1 MQLLPSE
8 HNPAENLLCFYDSGC
23 ASAGLSDNAYG
34 QLRTTTTRN
43 GPTVLEVAGGKSI
56 LVPHGEEQFYLELAT
71 SKQKAAITGLRMP
84 NITAEF
90 PLVQLVEAWEE
101 LAGAATMAGQP
112 LKDLSIDLEIGGR
125 CVDVILGIRYSKY
138 YPELVFT
145 LPSGLAVYRG
155 KLKSAS
161 GHQAVLGGPH
171 AAWSGA
177 VASTRHM
184 NPRVYFTMEAR
195 AWYVEQKW
203 VQING
208 TKLSKK
214 VEMEVDIEEKDVVSC
229 LMHSEELVDGGCDHC
244 HCNENDT
251 EQLAVYNVAGLERKL
266 WEVEQLG
273 TESPYRCISC

>member
-1 MQLLPSE
+1 MTLCGAHVAENKAREADFVKSLDPKSLPSGASVSSIWFLHMHAQMLASSGTPAGGSSALITDEDGYELIPDVYETGLFLLQLLPSE

-177 VASTRHM
+177 VAS
-184 NPRVYFTMEAR
+184 
-195 AWYVEQKW
+195 
-203 VQING
+203 
-208 TKLSKK
+208 SK
-214 VEMEVDIEEKDVVSC
+214 
-229 LMHSEELVDGGCDHC
+229 
-244 HCNENDT
+244 
-251 EQLAVYNVAGLERKL
+251 
-266 WEVEQLG
+266 
-273 TESPYRCISC
+273 